1 MLSSEW
7 LLTRFFLIGFF
18 SGDYQ
23 VSISNVEIFKGLLLV
38 PIPYEYASFAYR
50 LPLKP
55 GLIVQSAP
63 LSRSFDGIT
72 AATVTATLSN
82 TELRRAF
89 IAKNAALRL
98 SLNSKAQYDP
108 ESSISLQIN
117 RKKVA
122 LIVRGREV
130 AFIEKV
136 NSQDV
141 SSSKSSE
148 IVQYCAETPYPG
160 FFAFAVMDESGRKLV
175 NLTAISVSKNDRDP
189 VWLRWY
195 NDTIGYVILAEFDK
209 TKLVPNQIDP
219 LLLATPLR
227 KFSSDFIYVLSDS
240 DISATSIANDTRQP
254 INDTIVLS
262 DSRGPFIEKFNETL
276 LVYIQSSANVAVAN
290 STLVDAK

>member
-1 MLSSEW
+1 MLSLNWS
-7 LLTRFFLIGFF
+7 LTQHFLIGFF

-122 LIVRGREV
+122 LVVRGREV

-136 NSQDV
+136 DSQDV
-141 SSSKSSE
+141 SSSDSQSSE
-148 IVQYCAETPYPG
+148 IIQYCDETPYPG

-175 NLTAISVSKNDRDP
+175 NLTAISVTKNDRDP
-189 VWLRWY
+189 VWLRWF

-219 LLLATPLR
+219 LSITTPSR
-227 KFSSDFIYVLSDS
+227 KFSSSSSNFIYVLSDS
-240 DISATSIANDTRQP
+240 DISATTGTQQP
-254 INDTIVLS
+254 INDTVVLS
-262 DSRGPFIEKFNETL
+262 DARGPFVKNETV
-276 LVYIQSSANVAVAN
+276 LVYIQQSANLDVVN